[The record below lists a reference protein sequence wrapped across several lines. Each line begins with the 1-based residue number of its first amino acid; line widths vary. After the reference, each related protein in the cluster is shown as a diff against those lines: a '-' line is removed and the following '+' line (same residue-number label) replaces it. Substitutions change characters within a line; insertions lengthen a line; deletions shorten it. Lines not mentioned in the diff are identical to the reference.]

1 MRAARPRVRRSATP
15 RPGPGRR
22 GRRLG
27 VVLLAGCLVLAVPG
41 VSFAR
46 AMTYPGSAPASVRAV
61 EWVRDHG
68 AGGLVDAIENWWY
81 TRQAPPSSGRPT
93 DHLAA
98 PPARGAHSEAGRPTA
113 PADPLPVVRL
123 LPGAGPGEGTWHP
136 VRLDAAGRV
145 VLWTTSLRPDPAH
158 PTVNA
163 AVALM
168 PRATTSLHLS
178 GGTREPVLGRFPASS
193 SRVPDAAVASLVAVF
208 NAGWKTQDSG
218 GGWYAG
224 GAAVVP
230 LRSGMAS
237 LVIDA
242 SGRASVSAWSSA
254 AVPAGMVVPPGVL
267 AVRQNLH
274 LVVEG
279 GTPAAGLDSNAHGRW
294 GSSHNQFQF
303 TARSGIGTDAR
314 GDLVYVAGQNLT
326 LWTLADAMS
335 RAGVVTGMELDIH
348 SNMVAFNS
356 FSSVAD
362 ARAHRGTALL
372 TSMKVPRDRYLV
384 PDQRD
389 FFYLTER

>member
-1 MRAARPRVRRSATP
+1 MRATSRARRSRDP
-15 RPGPGRR
+15 RPLTRHR
-22 GRRLG
+22 LRRRLG
-27 VVLLAGCLVLAVPG
+27 VALLLAAVVLVVPG

-81 TRQAPPSSGRPT
+81 TRQAPPSVGRPT
-93 DHLAA
+93 DHLGVGDT
-98 PPARGAHSEAGRPTA
+98 PHPARPST
-113 PADPLPVVRL
+113 PADHLPVVRL
-123 LPGAGPGEGTWHP
+123 LPGAGPDEGSW
-136 VRLDAAGRV
+136 RSARRNAAGRT
-145 VLWTTSLRPDPAH
+145 VLWTTTVRPDPAH
-158 PTVNA
+158 PTVVA

-168 PRATTSLHLS
+168 PRATTELHLA
-178 GGTREPVLGRFPASS
+178 GGTREPVLGRFPASA
-193 SRVPDAAVASLVAVF
+193 SRVPASAVDSLVAVF
-208 NAGWKTQDSG
+208 NAGWKTKDSG

-224 GAAVVP
+224 GASVVP
-230 LRSGMAS
+230 LRDGIAS
-237 LVIDA
+237 LVIDTT
-242 SGRASVSAWSSA
+242 GRASVSAWSSA
-254 AVPAGMVVPPGVL
+254 AVPTGAVVPPGVR

-279 GTPAAGLDSNAHGRW
+279 GKPAAGLDSNAHGRW

-326 LWTLADAMS
+326 LWTLADAMA

-356 FSSVAD
+356 FPSVAD

-372 TSMKVPRDRYLV
+372 ASMKVPSDRYLV

-389 FFYLTER
+389 FLYLTER